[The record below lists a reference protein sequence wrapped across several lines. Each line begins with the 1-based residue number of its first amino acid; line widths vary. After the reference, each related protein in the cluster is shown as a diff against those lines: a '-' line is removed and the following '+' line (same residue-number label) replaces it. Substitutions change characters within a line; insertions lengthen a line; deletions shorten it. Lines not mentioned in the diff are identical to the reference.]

1 MGRRPKTPA
10 QHAQTRVVLQRA
22 NCFADWLDEL
32 GWRMAGYQDNDT
44 QPLYDFT
51 GEILPRWRHG
61 NGVYRP
67 EYEFVRRRNAG
78 EYAGRFG
85 KEKDDADTV

>member
-1 MGRRPKTPA
+1 MGRKAHTPA
-10 QHAQTRVVLQRA
+10 EAARVRYVLQRA

-32 GWRMAGYQDNDT
+32 GWRMAGYQDNDW

-51 GEILPRWRHG
+51 GDILPRWRHG

-67 EYEFVRRRNAG
+67 QYEFTRRRAAG
-78 EYAGRFG
+78 EYETRR
-85 KEKDDADTV
+85 EVPSDADSE